1 MAILLTLPFLVG
13 ATPFESPT
21 EKGTQAYNAGRFDD
35 ALENYQK
42 AAEGNPDKAEAHYN
56 LGGAYY
62 KKGEYDRAL
71 KEYDE
76 AVKLDPKMADAWYNS
91 GDALY
96 RMGMYDKALDAF
108 KKADG
113 LKKGDADTQHNI
125 DVVIRKVKQE
135 KQKQQQKPP
144 QGNNKQGQGK
154 DDKGKGEAQ
163 DSDSGGQGSAGQGRQ
178 SGQDKGPSMSNE
190 EIQAMMERQ
199 KKEEKQ
205 LRNYFRPGQKEQKDD
220 REAQIEQILR
230 AAGMQ
235 TPGRTTRPGSPY
247 IEKDW

>member
-1 MAILLTLPFLVG
+1 MLPFFLG
-13 ATPFESPT
+13 AMPFTSPT
-21 EKGTQAYNAGRFDD
+21 ERGTQAYNAGKFDD

-42 AAEGNPDKAEAHYN
+42 AAEDNPDKAEAHYN

-62 KKGEYDRAL
+62 KKGEYDKAL

-96 RMGMYDKALDAF
+96 RMGMYDKALDAY
-108 KKADG
+108 KKADS

-125 DVVIRKVKQE
+125 NVVIKKVQQEKE
-135 KQKQQQKPP
+135 KQKQQQNPP
-144 QGNNKQGQGK
+144 QGKQKQGQGK
-154 DDKGKGEAQ
+154 DDKGKGGGKEKEN
-163 DSDSGGQGSAGQGRQ
+163 GGQGSAGQGQ
-178 SGQDKGPSMSNE
+178 QGGQDKGPSMSNE

-235 TPGRTTRPGSPY
+235 VPARAARPGAPY
-247 IEKDW
+247 IERDW

>member
-1 MAILLTLPFLVG
+1 MLTLPFLLG
-13 ATPFESPT
+13 ATPFASPT
-21 EKGTQAYNAGRFDD
+21 ERGTQAYTAGKFDD
-35 ALENYQK
+35 ALVNYQK
-42 AAEGNPDKAEAHYN
+42 AAEDNPDKAEAHYN

-62 KKGEYDRAL
+62 KKGEYDKAL

-76 AVKLDPKMADAWYNS
+76 AVKLDPKMADAYYNS

-96 RMGMYDKALDAF
+96 RMGMYDKALDSY

-125 DVVIRKVKQE
+125 NVVIRKVEKE
-135 KQKQQQKPP
+135 KQKQQQQKPP
-144 QGNNKQGQGK
+144 QGNQKQGQGK
-154 DDKGKGEAQ
+154 DDKGKGTGKDKEN
-163 DSDSGGQGSAGQGRQ
+163 GGQGSTGQGQQ

-205 LRNYFRPGQKEQKDD
+205 LRNYFHPGQKEQKDD
-220 REAQIEQILR
+220 RQAQIEQILR

-235 TPGRTTRPGSPY
+235 APARASRPGAPY
-247 IEKDW
+247 VEKDW